1 MTYEF
6 DKIVDRRDTNS
17 LKWDVPE
24 GELPMWVADM
34 DFQTAPEIKAAILKR
49 AEHGIFG
56 YSVIPKAWYDAYIT
70 WWNRR
75 HHFKMEKEWLLFVMG
90 VIPAI
95 SSAVRRLTAVGE
107 NVLVQTPVYNHFF
120 TSIVNNGRNV
130 AEAPLKYDGQ
140 NYFIDFAELEQKLA
154 DPKTTLMLLCNPHN
168 PVGKI
173 WDKETLARIGELCFK
188 HHVTVLSDEIHC
200 DLTAPDREY
209 IPFASVSDLCRN
221 NSVTCITPTK
231 TFNLAGI
238 QTAAIAIPEETLR
251 RKMRHQIMID
261 EVAEPNAFAVDAAIA
276 AFNEGEAWL
285 DVLRDYIAENKRLVS
300 TFLKENLPEIK
311 PVHGEATYLVWLDL
325 SALQGSGKEIGSFLR
340 EKTGL
345 YLTDG
350 GLYGRG
356 GENFLRMNLACP
368 RSMVEDGLCRMKEG
382 IEAYKKC
389 KVSDYD

>member
-6 DKIVDRRDTNS
+6 DKIVDRRGTNS
-17 LKWDVPE
+17 LKWDVSE

-34 DFQTAPEIKAAILKR
+34 DFQVAPEIKAAILKR
-49 AEHGIFG
+49 AEHGVFG
-56 YSVIPKAWYDAYIT
+56 YSIIPKEWYDAYIK
-70 WWNRR
+70 WWDRR
-75 HHFKMEKEWLLFVMG
+75 HHFRMEKDWLLFVTG

-107 NVLVQTPVYNHFF
+107 NVLVQTPVYNQFF

-130 AEAPLKYDGQ
+130 AEAPLRYDEQ
-140 NYFIDFAELEQKLA
+140 NYYIDFKELEQKLA
-154 DPKTTLMLLCNPHN
+154 DPDTTLMLLCNPHN

-173 WDKETLARIGELCFK
+173 WDKETLAKIGELCFK
-188 HHVTVLSDEIHC
+188 HHVKVLSDEIHC
-200 DLTAPDREY
+200 DLTAPKREY
-209 IPFASVSDLCRN
+209 VPFASASELCRN
-221 NSVTCITPTK
+221 ISVTCITPTK

-238 QTAAIAIPEETLR
+238 QTAAIAIPDEVLR
-251 RKMRHQIMID
+251 HKMQREIMID
-261 EVAEPNAFAVDAAIA
+261 DVAEPNAFAVDAAIA

-285 DVLRDYIAENKRLVS
+285 DALRDYVDGNKRLVS
-300 TFLKENLPEIK
+300 TFLKENLPDIK
-311 PVHGEATYLVWLDL
+311 IVHAEATYLVWLNL
-325 SALQGSGKEIGSFLR
+325 STLQGSGKEIGGFLR

-368 RSMVEDGLCRMKEG
+368 RSVVEDGLRRMREG
-382 IEAYKKC
+382 IAAYKKL
-389 KVSDYD
+389 

>member
-6 DKIVDRRDTNS
+6 DKIVDRRGTNS
-17 LKWDVPE
+17 LKWDVSE

-34 DFQTAPEIKAAILKR
+34 DFQVATEIKAAILKR
-49 AEHGIFG
+49 AEHGVFG
-56 YSVIPKAWYDAYIT
+56 YSIIPKEWYDAYIK
-70 WWNRR
+70 WWDRR
-75 HHFKMEKEWLLFVMG
+75 HHFRMEKDWLLFVTG

-107 NVLVQTPVYNHFF
+107 NVLVQTPVYNQFF

-130 AEAPLKYDGQ
+130 AEAPLRYDEQ
-140 NYFIDFAELEQKLA
+140 NYYIDFKELEQKLA
-154 DPKTTLMLLCNPHN
+154 DPDTTLMLLCNPHN

-173 WDKETLARIGELCFK
+173 WDKETLAKIGELCFK
-188 HHVTVLSDEIHC
+188 HHVKVLSDEIHC
-200 DLTAPDREY
+200 DLTAPKREY
-209 IPFASVSDLCRN
+209 VPFASASELCRN
-221 NSVTCITPTK
+221 ISVTCITPTK

-238 QTAAIAIPEETLR
+238 QTAAIAIPDEVLR
-251 RKMRHQIMID
+251 HKMQREIMID
-261 EVAEPNAFAVDAAIA
+261 DVAEPNAFAVDAAIA

-285 DVLRDYIAENKRLVS
+285 DALRDYVDGNKRLVS
-300 TFLKENLPEIK
+300 TFLKENLPDIK
-311 PVHGEATYLVWLDL
+311 IVHAEATYLVWLNL
-325 SALQGSGKEIGSFLR
+325 SALQGSGKEIGGFLR

-368 RSMVEDGLCRMKEG
+368 RSVVEDGLRRMREG
-382 IEAYKKC
+382 IAAYKKL
-389 KVSDYD
+389 

>member
-6 DKIVDRRDTNS
+6 DKIVDRRGTNS
-17 LKWDVPE
+17 LKWDVSE

-34 DFQTAPEIKAAILKR
+34 DFQVAPEIKAAILKR
-49 AEHGIFG
+49 AEHGVFG
-56 YSVIPKAWYDAYIT
+56 YSIIPKEWYDAYIK
-70 WWNRR
+70 WWDRR
-75 HHFKMEKEWLLFVMG
+75 HHFRMEKDWLLFVTG

-107 NVLVQTPVYNHFF
+107 NVLVQTPVYNQFF

-130 AEAPLKYDGQ
+130 AEAPLRYDEQ
-140 NYFIDFAELEQKLA
+140 NYYIDFKELEQKLA
-154 DPKTTLMLLCNPHN
+154 DPDTTLMLLCNPHN

-173 WDKETLARIGELCFK
+173 WDKETLAKIGELCFK
-188 HHVTVLSDEIHC
+188 HHVKVLSDEIHC
-200 DLTAPDREY
+200 DLTAPKREY
-209 IPFASVSDLCRN
+209 VPFASASELCRKI
-221 NSVTCITPTK
+221 SVTCITPTK

-238 QTAAIAIPEETLR
+238 QTAAIAIPDEVLR
-251 RKMRHQIMID
+251 HKMQREIMID
-261 EVAEPNAFAVDAAIA
+261 DVAEPNAFAVEAAIA

-285 DVLRDYIAENKRLVS
+285 DALRDYVNGNKRLVS
-300 TFLKENLPEIK
+300 TFLKENLPDIK
-311 PVHGEATYLVWLDL
+311 IVHAEATYLVWLNL
-325 SALQGSGKEIGSFLR
+325 SALQGSGKEIGGFLR

-368 RSMVEDGLCRMKEG
+368 RSVVEDGLRRMREG
-382 IEAYKKC
+382 IAAYKKL
-389 KVSDYD
+389 

>member
-6 DKIVDRRDTNS
+6 DKIVDRRGTNS
-17 LKWDVPE
+17 LKWDVSE

-34 DFQTAPEIKAAILKR
+34 DFQVAPEIKAAILKR
-49 AEHGIFG
+49 AEHGVFG
-56 YSVIPKAWYDAYIT
+56 YSIIPKEWYDAYIK
-70 WWNRR
+70 WWDRR
-75 HHFKMEKEWLLFVMG
+75 HHFRMEKDWLLFVTG

-107 NVLVQTPVYNHFF
+107 NVLVQTPVYNQFF

-130 AEAPLKYDGQ
+130 AEAPLRYDKQ
-140 NYFIDFAELEQKLA
+140 NYYIDFKELEQKLA
-154 DPKTTLMLLCNPHN
+154 DPDTTLMLLCNPHN

-173 WDKETLARIGELCFK
+173 WDKETLAKIGELCFK
-188 HHVTVLSDEIHC
+188 HHVKVLSDEIHC
-200 DLTAPDREY
+200 DLTAPKREY
-209 IPFASVSDLCRN
+209 VPFASASELCRN
-221 NSVTCITPTK
+221 ISVTCITPTK

-238 QTAAIAIPEETLR
+238 QTAAIAIPDEVLR
-251 RKMRHQIMID
+251 HKMQREIMID
-261 EVAEPNAFAVDAAIA
+261 DVAEPNAFAVDAAIA

-285 DVLRDYIAENKRLVS
+285 DALRDYVDGNKRLVS
-300 TFLKENLPEIK
+300 TFLKENLPDIK
-311 PVHGEATYLVWLDL
+311 IVHAEATYLVWLNL
-325 SALQGSGKEIGSFLR
+325 SALQGSGKEIGGFLR

-368 RSMVEDGLCRMKEG
+368 RSVVEDGLRRMREG
-382 IEAYKKC
+382 IAAYKKL
-389 KVSDYD
+389 

>member
-6 DKIVDRRDTNS
+6 DKIVDRRGTNS
-17 LKWDVPE
+17 LKWDVSE

-34 DFQTAPEIKAAILKR
+34 DFQVAPEIKAAILKR
-49 AEHGIFG
+49 AEHGVFG
-56 YSVIPKAWYDAYIT
+56 YSIIPKEWYDAYIK
-70 WWNRR
+70 WWDRR
-75 HHFKMEKEWLLFVMG
+75 HHFRMEKDWLLFVTG

-107 NVLVQTPVYNHFF
+107 NVLVQTPVYNQFF

-130 AEAPLKYDGQ
+130 AEAPLRYDEQ
-140 NYFIDFAELEQKLA
+140 NYYIDFKELEQKLA
-154 DPKTTLMLLCNPHN
+154 DPDTTLMLLCNPHN

-173 WDKETLARIGELCFK
+173 WDKETLAKIGELCFK
-188 HHVTVLSDEIHC
+188 HHVKVLSDEIHC
-200 DLTAPDREY
+200 DLTAPKREY
-209 IPFASVSDLCRN
+209 VPFASASELCRKI
-221 NSVTCITPTK
+221 SVTCITPTK

-238 QTAAIAIPEETLR
+238 QTAAIAIPDEVLR
-251 RKMRHQIMID
+251 HKMQREIMID
-261 EVAEPNAFAVDAAIA
+261 DVAEPNAFAVDAAIA

-285 DVLRDYIAENKRLVS
+285 DALRDYVDGNKRLVS
-300 TFLKENLPEIK
+300 TFLKENLSDIK
-311 PVHGEATYLVWLDL
+311 IVHAEATYLVWLNL
-325 SALQGSGKEIGSFLR
+325 SALQGSGKEIGGFLR

-368 RSMVEDGLCRMKEG
+368 RSVVEDGLRRMREG
-382 IEAYKKC
+382 IAAYKKL
-389 KVSDYD
+389 

>member
-6 DKIVDRRDTNS
+6 DKIVDRRGTNS
-17 LKWDVPE
+17 LKWDVSE

-34 DFQTAPEIKAAILKR
+34 DFQVAPEIKAAILKR
-49 AEHGIFG
+49 AEHGVFG
-56 YSVIPKAWYDAYIT
+56 YSIIPKEWYDAYIK
-70 WWNRR
+70 WWDRR
-75 HHFKMEKEWLLFVMG
+75 HHFRMEKDWLLFVTG

-107 NVLVQTPVYNHFF
+107 NVLVQTPVYNQFF

-130 AEAPLKYDGQ
+130 AEAPLRYDKQ
-140 NYFIDFAELEQKLA
+140 NYYIDFKELEQKLA
-154 DPKTTLMLLCNPHN
+154 DPDTTLMLLCNPHN

-173 WDKETLARIGELCFK
+173 WDKETLAKIGELCFK
-188 HHVTVLSDEIHC
+188 HHVKVLSDEIHC
-200 DLTAPDREY
+200 DLTAPKREY
-209 IPFASVSDLCRN
+209 VPFASASELCRN
-221 NSVTCITPTK
+221 ISVTCITPTK

-238 QTAAIAIPEETLR
+238 QTAAIAIPDEVLR
-251 RKMRHQIMID
+251 HKMQREIMID
-261 EVAEPNAFAVDAAIA
+261 DVAEPNAFAVDAAIA

-285 DVLRDYIAENKRLVS
+285 DALRDYVDGNKRLVS
-300 TFLKENLPEIK
+300 TFLKENLPDIK
-311 PVHGEATYLVWLDL
+311 IVHAEATYLVWLNL
-325 SALQGSGKEIGSFLR
+325 STLQGSGKEIGGFLR

-368 RSMVEDGLCRMKEG
+368 RSVVEDGLRRMREG
-382 IEAYKKC
+382 IAAYKKL
-389 KVSDYD
+389 

>member
-6 DKIVDRRDTNS
+6 DKIVDRRGTNS
-17 LKWDVPE
+17 LKWDVSE

-34 DFQTAPEIKAAILKR
+34 DFQVAPEIKAAILKR
-49 AEHGIFG
+49 AEHGVFG
-56 YSVIPKAWYDAYIT
+56 YSIIPKEWYDAYIK
-70 WWNRR
+70 WWDRR
-75 HHFKMEKEWLLFVMG
+75 HHFRMEKDWLLFVTG

-107 NVLVQTPVYNHFF
+107 NVLVQTPVYNQFF

-130 AEAPLKYDGQ
+130 AEAPLRYDEQ
-140 NYFIDFAELEQKLA
+140 NYYIDFKELEQKLA
-154 DPKTTLMLLCNPHN
+154 DPDTTLMLLCNPHN

-173 WDKETLARIGELCFK
+173 WDKETLAKIGELCFK
-188 HHVTVLSDEIHC
+188 HHVKVLSDEIHC
-200 DLTAPDREY
+200 DLTAPKREY
-209 IPFASVSDLCRN
+209 VPFASASELCRKI
-221 NSVTCITPTK
+221 SVTCITPTK

-238 QTAAIAIPEETLR
+238 QTAAIAIPDEVLR
-251 RKMRHQIMID
+251 HKMQREIMID
-261 EVAEPNAFAVDAAIA
+261 DVAEPNAFAVDAAIA

-285 DVLRDYIAENKRLVS
+285 DALRDYVDGNKRLVS
-300 TFLKENLPEIK
+300 TFLKENLPDIK
-311 PVHGEATYLVWLDL
+311 IVHAEATYLVWLNL
-325 SALQGSGKEIGSFLR
+325 SALQGSGKEIGGFLR

-368 RSMVEDGLCRMKEG
+368 RSVVEDGLRRMREG
-382 IEAYKKC
+382 IAAYKKL
-389 KVSDYD
+389 

>member
-6 DKIVDRRDTNS
+6 DKIVDRRGTNS
-17 LKWDVPE
+17 LKWDVSE

-34 DFQTAPEIKAAILKR
+34 DFQVAPEIKAAILKR
-49 AEHGIFG
+49 AEHGVFG
-56 YSVIPKAWYDAYIT
+56 YSIIPKEWYDAYIK
-70 WWNRR
+70 WWDRR
-75 HHFKMEKEWLLFVMG
+75 HHFRMEKDWLLFVTG

-107 NVLVQTPVYNHFF
+107 NVLVQTPVYNQFF

-130 AEAPLKYDGQ
+130 AEAPLRYDKQ
-140 NYFIDFAELEQKLA
+140 NYYIDFKELEQKLA
-154 DPKTTLMLLCNPHN
+154 DPDTTLMLLCNPHN

-173 WDKETLARIGELCFK
+173 WDKETLAKIGELCFK
-188 HHVTVLSDEIHC
+188 HHVKVLSDEIHC
-200 DLTAPDREY
+200 DLTAPKREY
-209 IPFASVSDLCRN
+209 VPFASASELCRN
-221 NSVTCITPTK
+221 ISVTCITPTK

-238 QTAAIAIPEETLR
+238 QTAAIAIPDEVLR
-251 RKMRHQIMID
+251 HKMQREIMID
-261 EVAEPNAFAVDAAIA
+261 DVAEPNAFAVDAAIA

-285 DVLRDYIAENKRLVS
+285 DALRDYVDGNKRLVS

-311 PVHGEATYLVWLDL
+311 IVHAEATYLVWLNL
-325 SALQGSGKEIGSFLR
+325 STLQGSGKEIGGFLR

-368 RSMVEDGLCRMKEG
+368 RSVVEDGLRRMREG
-382 IEAYKKC
+382 IAAYKKL
-389 KVSDYD
+389 

>member
-6 DKIVDRRDTNS
+6 DKIVDRRGTNS
-17 LKWDVPE
+17 LKWDVSE

-34 DFQTAPEIKAAILKR
+34 DFQVAPEIKAVILKR
-49 AEHGIFG
+49 AEHGVFG
-56 YSVIPKAWYDAYIT
+56 YSIIPKEWYDAYIK
-70 WWNRR
+70 WWDRR
-75 HHFKMEKEWLLFVMG
+75 HHFRMEKDWLLFVTG

-107 NVLVQTPVYNHFF
+107 NVLVQTPVYNQFF

-130 AEAPLKYDGQ
+130 AEAPLRYDEQ
-140 NYFIDFAELEQKLA
+140 NYYIDFKELEQKLA
-154 DPKTTLMLLCNPHN
+154 DPDTTLMLLCNPHN

-173 WDKETLARIGELCFK
+173 WDKETLAKIGELCFK
-188 HHVTVLSDEIHC
+188 HHVKVLSDEIHC
-200 DLTAPDREY
+200 DLTAPKREY
-209 IPFASVSDLCRN
+209 VPFASASELCRKI
-221 NSVTCITPTK
+221 SVTCITPTK

-238 QTAAIAIPEETLR
+238 QTAAIAIPDEVLR
-251 RKMRHQIMID
+251 HKMQREIMID
-261 EVAEPNAFAVDAAIA
+261 DVAEPNAFAVDAAIA

-285 DVLRDYIAENKRLVS
+285 DALRDYVDGNKRLVS
-300 TFLKENLPEIK
+300 TFLKENLPDIK
-311 PVHGEATYLVWLDL
+311 IVHAEATYLVWLNL
-325 SALQGSGKEIGSFLR
+325 SALQGSGKEIGGFLR

-368 RSMVEDGLCRMKEG
+368 RSVVEDGLRRMREG
-382 IEAYKKC
+382 IAAYKKL
-389 KVSDYD
+389 